1 MYRIDFHTHT
11 HHSYDCR
18 MDPVRILTLARERGL
33 NAIVIN
39 DHDTIKGGL
48 EARDRN
54 PYPDLEVIVGAEI
67 KTDIGDVTGIYLKE
81 EIQARAYPEV
91 LAEIERQGGLSILN
105 HPFVHHRLAG
115 VDLRGFDLIEGYN
128 GRTDKHRNAQAI
140 ELARSAG
147 KPIISGSDAHTY
159 REVAACHTVFDGPG
173 MDRMRRPVDQHYR
186 YAGYGSILQSILTK
200 AVKTGNAR
208 LFVGTVARSPIAWL
222 KHVRRS

>member
-81 EIQARAYPEV
+81 EVQARAYPEV

-115 VDLRGFDLIEGYN
+115 VDFAGFDLIEGHN
-128 GRTDKHRNAQAI
+128 GRTDRHRNAQAI
-140 ELARSAG
+140 ELARREG
-147 KPIISGSDAHTY
+147 KPFVSGSDAHTY
-159 REVAACHTVFDGPG
+159 REVAACHTVFEAPG
-173 MDRMRRPVDQHYR
+173 IAGLVHPIGHRYR

-208 LFVGTVARSPIAWL
+208 LFAGTVARSPIAWL
-222 KHVRRS
+222 KHARRS